1 MDAPDPG
8 DSSSSGHTHPVF
20 HEGLCDRPGRDP
32 FAAGAVASPRRPVV
46 YRDLRGRRKIE
57 FSTTLSL
64 DVLAVSGVLGRGG
77 RAKAG
82 PLEVPSAANPRRG
95 KGVKGC

>member
-1 MDAPDPG
+1 M
-8 DSSSSGHTHPVF
+8 
-20 HEGLCDRPGRDP
+20 
-32 FAAGAVASPRRPVV
+32 
-46 YRDLRGRRKIE
+46 
-57 FSTTLSL
+57 

-95 KGVKGC
+95 KRVKALTLNSSNEGIKCPFGAVIATSGTCATHMGAAKRNK